1 MEKKQQDGTRHWL
14 CTVCKYIHE
23 GDAPPDICP
32 VCGAPWS
39 KFIPHTEEEGST
51 DKIDRWRCVVC
62 NHISLGKKAP
72 QTCPICGS
80 GREKSRLETKSPVH
94 NHRGFSGLVER
105 LHLHPVTAHLP
116 NGALPL
122 ALIAW
127 VVYLL
132 SGEFTLERASFYLML
147 VAVASMPVTFFSGL
161 SDAKHRFKTTTTGI
175 FPKKKFWSWVL
186 ITIGFGLVFWRLL
199 AGWNNVPQSTIE
211 VALYTGLLLAETA
224 IAARLG
230 NLGGKLVFGH

>member
-1 MEKKQQDGTRHWL
+1 MEKKQQGGTRHWL

-62 NHISLGKKAP
+62 
-72 QTCPICGS
+72 
-80 GREKSRLETKSPVH
+80 RR
-94 NHRGFSGLVER
+94 FSGFVER
-105 LHLHPVTAHLP
+105 LHLHPVMAHMP

-127 VVYLL
+127 VAYVL
-132 SGEFTLERASFYLML
+132 SGEFTLERTSFYLVL
-147 VAVASMPVTFFSGL
+147 VAVASMPITFLSGL
-161 SDAKHRFKTTTTGI
+161 SDAKHRFKTTTTGV
-175 FPKKKFWSWVL
+175 FPEKKFWSWVL
-186 ITIGFGLVFWRLL
+186 MTVGFGLVFWRLL
-199 AGWNNVPQSTIE
+199 AGWNDVPQSTIA
-211 VALYTGLLLAETA
+211 VALYTGLLLVESA

-230 NLGGKLVFGH
+230 YLGGKLVFGH